1 MLDKVDKLGSIAEEI
16 EKDRK
21 TVSEC
26 IQKMTDM
33 KLRESRSV
41 EMIRERWEVK
51 TKDKD
56 AKLEK
61 QWDEMDRKLLEKVE
75 AKREELK
82 QEFAYQVVEADPISS
97 M

>member
-82 QEFAYQVVEADPISS
+82 HEFAREHTR
-97 M
+97 

>member
-1 MLDKVDKLGSIAEEI
+1 MLDKVDKLGNIAEEI
-16 EKDRK
+16 EKDGK

-82 QEFAYQVVEADPISS
+82 QEFAREHTR
-97 M
+97 